1 MPGKPGKLGSV
12 VATLLSSVLEK
23 TVAGYF
29 SKTRR
34 TLADVV
40 EAAPDNAA
48 RAIAAY
54 AAVTVLAV
62 IVAGGA
68 VILPVGLIIVATAL
82 ADSSV
87 DKPLMAGILLSIL
100 GAFYLIFGVVVIKS
114 ASNMARSTLKK
125 ATRDLSR
132 KLEPPRR

>member
-1 MPGKPGKLGSV
+1 M
-12 VATLLSSVLEK
+12 VATVLSSVLEK

-29 SKTRR
+29 TKARR
-34 TLADVV
+34 NLADIV
-40 EAAPDNAA
+40 EAAPGNAA
-48 RAIAAY
+48 RLVAAY
-54 AAVTVLAV
+54 AALTVLAV

-100 GAFYLIFGVVVIKS
+100 GAVYLLVGTLIIRFG
-114 ASNMARSTLKK
+114 ANTARSSLEK
-125 ATRDLSR
+125 ATKDLSR
-132 KLEPPRR
+132 KLEPPRRGGSR